1 VFELEQD
8 ESRAGDAG
16 DGGGVE
22 ADSAQGLEGDLEQGV
37 GAFGDTVYA
46 PDDLVERLL
55 VLGELAAL
63 WLLDRVAE
71 AGAGVLVAQ
80 VGQGGQ
86 VQGGG
91 EAVEG
96 VDQAVGTGAGDVVFA
111 SRTDLWISPT
121 SNGAGRDLRP
131 AKTQQKISGRLRSED
146 FTRHRYAIRG
156 YISTA
161 PGTAQI
167 CWPRCVTPSPENPGC
182 PLSPATP
189 ESRPP
194 AVTQRQHP

>member
-16 DGGGVE
+16 DGGGVG

-71 AGAGVLVAQ
+71 AGAC
-80 VGQGGQ
+80 
-86 VQGGG
+86 
-91 EAVEG
+91 
-96 VDQAVGTGAGDVVFA
+96 
-111 SRTDLWISPT
+111 RTRSGPSNANSVRPSTSAEPGPSDSP
-121 SNGAGRDLRP
+121 RP
-131 AKTQQKISGRLRSED
+131 AMLWWARL
-146 FTRHRYAIRG
+146 AG
-156 YISTA
+156 
-161 PGTAQI
+161 P
-167 CWPRCVTPSPENPGC
+167 
-182 PLSPATP
+182 
-189 ESRPP
+189 
-194 AVTQRQHP
+194 